1 MRLCFVLFIVFT
13 AAGCGFLTS
22 DEENKDRLAS
32 IDSIS
37 VVSINELT
45 AKFNL
50 YATVPDPCWLYARH
64 TEYRDNKEYTYRVYV
79 QRKEN
84 SVCPQVLTTL
94 TFPMELWVPSKG
106 TYTLRFHRTD
116 TITLDTAITF

>member
-1 MRLCFVLFIVFT
+1 MRLCSVLFIVVM
-13 AAGCGFLTS
+13 AAGCDFFGA
-22 DEENKDRLAS
+22 DEENKDQLAS
-32 IDSIS
+32 IDSVS
-37 VVSINELT
+37 VVSVSELS
-45 AKFNL
+45 AKLKL

-94 TFPMELWVPSKG
+94 TFPMELWVPARG

-116 TITLDTAITF
+116 TVTLDTTITF